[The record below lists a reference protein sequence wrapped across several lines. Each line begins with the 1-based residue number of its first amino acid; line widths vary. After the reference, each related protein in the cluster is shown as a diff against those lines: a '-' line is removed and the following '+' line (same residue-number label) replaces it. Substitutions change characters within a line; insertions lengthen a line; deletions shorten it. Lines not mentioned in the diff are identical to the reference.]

1 MVVES
6 VRRADSEGNGLPRCV
21 VPVSRLPT
29 MRTLAKYSNPAQPG
43 SASTAPCDF
52 CGASCR
58 IQLRVVGADH
68 ESGRQTERALA
79 FHASGGARRL
89 LVVVQSD
96 SRCCRATDY
105 RLCLRLSHKSQRR
118 FACPFRRDRFASARS
133 RKPLERVC
141 VARRFRSSRRLG
153 LMRQPRLNPSASGT
167 RRRRQWAG
175 RRDACTP
182 SFAAAVWEI
191 VQISRLR
198 PDRESEV
205 CLPSFLPST
214 TARLRGVGL
223 R

>member
-1 MVVES
+1 MGVSEL
-6 VRRADSEGNGLPRCV
+6 VRRHAVAHEKRPAAWIEID
-21 VPVSRLPT
+21 
-29 MRTLAKYSNPAQPG
+29 LA
-43 SASTAPCDF
+43 
-52 CGASCR
+52 
-58 IQLRVVGADH
+58 
-68 ESGRQTERALA
+68 ERER
-79 FHASGGARRL
+79 F
-89 LVVVQSD
+89 QSD

-105 RLCLRLSHKSQRR
+105 RLC
-118 FACPFRRDRFASARS
+118 
-133 RKPLERVC
+133 
-141 VARRFRSSRRLG
+141 
-153 LMRQPRLNPSASGT
+153 LNPSASGT